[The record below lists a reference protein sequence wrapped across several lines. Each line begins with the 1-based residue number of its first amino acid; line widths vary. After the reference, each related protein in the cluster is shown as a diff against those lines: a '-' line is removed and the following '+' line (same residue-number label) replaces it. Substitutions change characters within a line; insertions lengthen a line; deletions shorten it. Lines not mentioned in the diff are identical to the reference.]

1 MARVLLGNLLYP
13 SQTEGETEGASVCV
27 CVCENVRQIAAWG
40 ELGGMDGVLQG
51 KDLLRAN
58 FHSAKV

>member
-1 MARVLLGNLLYP
+1 MGRVLFGNLLYP
-13 SQTEGETEGASVCV
+13 SQTEESGCV
-27 CVCENVRQIAAWG
+27 CVRERENVRQIAAWG
-40 ELGGMDGVLQG
+40 EIGGMEGVLQG

>member
-1 MARVLLGNLLYP
+1 MARALLGNLLYP
-13 SQTEGETEGASVCV
+13 SQTEGGGGCECV
-27 CVCENVRQIAAWG
+27 RENVRQIAAWG
-40 ELGGMDGVLQG
+40 ELGGGKDGVLQG